1 MRTFEILLTLLSFIM
16 LFQQKIPRKLAAA
29 AGFTSIGV
37 LVGQLFFEGYRWQ
50 MVLIYLISAALAF
63 IAIFGKR
70 LQIRIWKPL
79 KYGLYALTFVMLAV
93 SAFLSVYLPVF
104 DLPKPDGAYSVGT
117 KTFLLTDQGREETLT
132 KNPHDKR
139 ELMVQVSYPAQ
150 GLNGQK
156 QAPLFPEDPSTF
168 HKYIERFADGFGLP
182 AFALDYWRYIKTN
195 SYENAA
201 ISSAEDRYPVV
212 VISHGFGT
220 SRLLHASQAEHLAS
234 HGFIAVAID
243 HTYSTMATAFP
254 GGRVTGLTTEQYM
267 NGVSENSSKLGNIW
281 TQDAD
286 FVINQLDQLNRDA
299 FEGKLDMDNI
309 GMMGHSFGGATAFNT
324 AYSNPGIK
332 AGINMDGSLYNV
344 NGKQAISKPFLFMES
359 SSFMNIKN
367 KALSGKISDEE
378 IKNSGL
384 TKEEFNKMIE
394 ERKKEYKIIDQAS
407 MVYIEGT
414 EHYNFTDLQLYSK
427 LLKQLGMT
435 GDIDGARS
443 ADIVNR
449 YVLDFFNKHL
459 KGTGGDLISKP
470 NPSYPE
476 VKFPK
481 E

>member
-1 MRTFEILLTLLSFIM
+1 MRTFEILLTLLSFVM
-16 LFQQKIPRKLAAA
+16 LFQQKMPRKLAAS
-29 AGFTSIGV
+29 AGFANIG
-37 LVGQLFFEGYRWQ
+37 LLAGQLFFEGYRWQ
-50 MVLIYLISAALAF
+50 MVLIYLISVVLAF

-70 LQIRIWKPL
+70 FHIRMWKPL
-79 KYGLYALTFVMLAV
+79 KYGLYVLTIAMLAV
-93 SAFLSVYLPVF
+93 SVFLSVYLPVF

-117 KTFLLTDQGREETLT
+117 KMFHLTDRGREETLT
-132 KNPHDKR
+132 KNPHDHR
-139 ELMVQVSYPAQ
+139 ELMVQVWYPAQ

-156 QAPLFPEDPSTF
+156 QAPLFSEDASTF
-168 HKYIERFADGFGLP
+168 HEYIERFADGFGLP

-195 SYENAA
+195 SYENTT
-201 ISSAEDRYPVV
+201 ISLAEARYPVV

-234 HGFIAVAID
+234 HGFVAVAID

-254 GGRVTGLTTEQYM
+254 DGRVTGLTTEPYM
-267 NGVSENSSKLGNIW
+267 NGVSENISKLGNIW
-281 TQDAD
+281 THDAD

-309 GMMGHSFGGATAFNT
+309 GMMGHSFGGATAFNA
-324 AYSNPGIK
+324 AYSNHRIK

-344 NGKQAISKPFLFMES
+344 NDKQAISKPFLFMES
-359 SSFMNIKN
+359 TSFMNIKN

-435 GDIDGARS
+435 GDIDGERS

-459 KGTGGDLISKP
+459 KETGGGLISKP

-476 VKFPK
+476 VEFLK

>member
-16 LFQQKIPRKLAAA
+16 LFQQKMPRKIAAA
-29 AGFTSIGV
+29 AGIASISV
-37 LVGQLFFEGYRWQ
+37 LAGQLFFEGYRWQ
-50 MVLIYLISAALAF
+50 MVLIYLISVALAF

-70 LQIRIWKPL
+70 LHIRMWKPL
-79 KYGLYALTFVMLAV
+79 KYGLYVLTFAMLAV
-93 SAFLSVYLPVF
+93 SVFLSVYLPVF

-117 KTFLLTDQGREETLT
+117 KTFHLTDYGREETLT

-139 ELMVQVSYPAQ
+139 ELMVQVWYPAQ

-156 QAPLFPEDPSTF
+156 QAPLFPEDARTF
-168 HKYIERFADGFGLP
+168 HEYIERFADGFGLP

-195 SYENAA
+195 SYENAT
-201 ISSAEDRYPVV
+201 ISSAEARYPVV

-234 HGFIAVAID
+234 HGFVAVAID
-243 HTYSTMATAFP
+243 HTYSTMATAFLD
-254 GGRVTGLTTEQYM
+254 GRVTGLTTEQYM

-281 TQDAD
+281 TQDAG

-299 FEGKLDMDNI
+299 FEGKLEMDNI
-309 GMMGHSFGGATAFNT
+309 GMMGHSFGGATAFNA
-324 AYSNPGIK
+324 AYSNHRIK

-344 NGKQAISKPFLFMES
+344 DGKQAISKPFLFIES

-394 ERKKEYKIIDQAS
+394 ELKKEYKIIDQAS

-435 GDIDGARS
+435 GDIDGERS
-443 ADIVNR
+443 ADIVNL

-459 KGTGGDLISKP
+459 KETGGGLISKP
-470 NPSYPE
+470 NQSYPE
-476 VKFPK
+476 VEFPK

>member
-1 MRTFEILLTLLSFIM
+1 MRTLEILLTFLTFIM
-16 LFQQKIPRKLAAA
+16 LFQHKMPRKFAAA
-29 AGFTSIGV
+29 AGFAGIGV
-37 LVGQLFFEGYRWQ
+37 LAGQLFFEGYRWQ
-50 MVLIYLISAALAF
+50 MVLIYLVSVAFAF

-70 LQIRIWKPL
+70 LYMRMWKPL
-79 KYGLYALTFVMLAV
+79 KYGLYGLTFTMLAV
-93 SAFLSVYLPVF
+93 SIFLSVYLPVF

-117 KTFLLTDQGREETLT
+117 KTFHLTDQSREETLT

-139 ELMVQVSYPAQ
+139 ELMVQVWYPAQ

-156 QAPLFPEDPSTF
+156 QAPLFPEDASTF
-168 HKYIERFADGFGLP
+168 HEYIERYADRFSFP

-195 SYENAA
+195 SYENAT
-201 ISSAEDRYPVV
+201 ISSAEARYPVV

-220 SRLLHASQAEHLAS
+220 SRLLHASQAEHLVS
-234 HGFIAVAID
+234 HGFLAVAID

-254 GGRVTGLTTEQYM
+254 DGRVTGLTTEQYL
-267 NGVSENSSKLGNIW
+267 NGGSENRNKLGDIW

-286 FVINQLDQLNRDA
+286 FVIDQLDQLNRDA

-309 GMMGHSFGGATAFNT
+309 GMMGHSFGGATAFNA
-324 AYSNPGIK
+324 AYSNHRIK
-332 AGINMDGSLYNV
+332 AGINMDGSLNNV
-344 NGKQAISKPFLFMES
+344 NDKQAISKPFLFMES
-359 SSFMNIKN
+359 SNFMNIKN

-384 TKEEFNKMIE
+384 TKEEFNEMIE

-407 MVYIEGT
+407 MVYIAGT

-427 LLKQLGMT
+427 VLKQVGMT
-435 GDIDGARS
+435 GDIDGERS

-459 KGTGGDLISKP
+459 KETGGGLISKP
-470 NPSYPE
+470 NPAYPE
-476 VKFPK
+476 VEFPK

>member
-117 KTFLLTDQGREETLT
+117 KTFHLTDRGREETLT

-139 ELMVQVSYPAQ
+139 ELMVQAWYPAQ

-156 QAPLFPEDPSTF
+156 QAPLFPEDPNTF

-182 AFALDYWRYIKTN
+182 SFALDYWRYIKTN

-234 HGFIAVAID
+234 HGFIAIAID

-254 GGRVTGLTTEQYM
+254 GGRVQVNNRAIYEWRFRKQQQAREHL
-267 NGVSENSSKLGNIW
+267 
-281 TQDAD
+281 DAGRRLCH
-286 FVINQLDQLNRDA
+286 QP
-299 FEGKLDMDNI
+299 I
-309 GMMGHSFGGATAFNT
+309 GSA
-324 AYSNPGIK
+324 
-332 AGINMDGSLYNV
+332 
-344 NGKQAISKPFLFMES
+344 ES
-359 SSFMNIKN
+359 RC
-367 KALSGKISDEE
+367 L
-378 IKNSGL
+378 
-384 TKEEFNKMIE
+384 
-394 ERKKEYKIIDQAS
+394 
-407 MVYIEGT
+407 
-414 EHYNFTDLQLYSK
+414 
-427 LLKQLGMT
+427 
-435 GDIDGARS
+435 
-443 ADIVNR
+443 
-449 YVLDFFNKHL
+449 
-459 KGTGGDLISKP
+459 
-470 NPSYPE
+470 
-476 VKFPK
+476 
-481 E
+481 

>member
-1 MRTFEILLTLLSFIM
+1 
-16 LFQQKIPRKLAAA
+16 
-29 AGFTSIGV
+29 
-37 LVGQLFFEGYRWQ
+37 
-50 MVLIYLISAALAF
+50 
-63 IAIFGKR
+63 
-70 LQIRIWKPL
+70 
-79 KYGLYALTFVMLAV
+79 
-93 SAFLSVYLPVF
+93 
-104 DLPKPDGAYSVGT
+104 
-117 KTFLLTDQGREETLT
+117 
-132 KNPHDKR
+132 
-139 ELMVQVSYPAQ
+139 
-150 GLNGQK
+150 
-156 QAPLFPEDPSTF
+156 
-168 HKYIERFADGFGLP
+168 
-182 AFALDYWRYIKTN
+182 
-195 SYENAA
+195 
-201 ISSAEDRYPVV
+201 
-212 VISHGFGT
+212 T

-234 HGFIAVAID
+234 HGFVAVAID
-243 HTYSTMATAFP
+243 HTFSTMATAFP
-254 GGRVTGLTTEQYM
+254 DGRVTSLTTEPYM

-309 GMMGHSFGGATAFNT
+309 GMMGHSFGGATAFNA
-324 AYSNPGIK
+324 AYSNPKIK

-344 NGKQAISKPFLFMES
+344 NGKQAIAKPFLFMES
-359 SSFMNIKN
+359 SSFMNIKD

-435 GDIDGARS
+435 GDIDGERS

-459 KGTGGDLISKP
+459 KETGGGLISKP

>member
-1 MRTFEILLTLLSFIM
+1 MRTFEILLTLLSFVM
-16 LFQQKIPRKLAAA
+16 LFQQKMPRKLAAA

-37 LVGQLFFEGYRWQ
+37 LAGQLFFEGYRWQ
-50 MVLIYLISAALAF
+50 MILIYLTSAALAF
-63 IAIFGKR
+63 FAIFGKR
-70 LQIRIWKPL
+70 LHIRVWKPL
-79 KYGLYALTFVMLAV
+79 KYGLYALTFAMLAV
-93 SAFLSVYLPVF
+93 SLFLSVYLPVF
-104 DLPKPDGAYSVGT
+104 NLPKPDGAYSVGT
-117 KTFLLTDQGREETLT
+117 KTFHLTDRGREETLT
-132 KNPHDKR
+132 KTPHDKR
-139 ELMVQVSYPAQ
+139 ELMIQVWYPAQ

-156 QAPLFPEDPSTF
+156 QAPLFPEDSSTF
-168 HKYIERFADGFGLP
+168 HEYIERFADGFGLP

-195 SYENAA
+195 SYENAT

-234 HGFIAVAID
+234 HGYIAVAID

-254 GGRVTGLTTEQYM
+254 DGRVTGLTTEQFM

-286 FVINQLDQLNRDA
+286 FVIRQLDQLNRDA
-299 FEGKLDMDNI
+299 FEGKIDMDNI
-309 GMMGHSFGGATAFNT
+309 GMMGHSFGGATAFNA

-407 MVYIEGT
+407 MVYIEET

>member
-16 LFQQKIPRKLAAA
+16 LFQQKMPRKLAAA
-29 AGFTSIGV
+29 SGFTSIGV
-37 LVGQLFFEGYRWQ
+37 LAGQLFFEGYRWQ

-70 LQIRIWKPL
+70 LQIRMWKPL

-117 KTFLLTDQGREETLT
+117 KTFHLTDRGREETLT
-132 KNPHDKR
+132 KNPYDKR
-139 ELMVQVSYPAQ
+139 ELMVQVWYPAQ

-234 HGFIAVAID
+234 HGFIAIAID

-435 GDIDGARS
+435 GDIDGVRS

-459 KGTGGDLISKP
+459 KETGGDLISKP

>member
-16 LFQQKIPRKLAAA
+16 LFQQKMPRKLAAA
-29 AGFTSIGV
+29 SGFTSIGV
-37 LVGQLFFEGYRWQ
+37 LAGQLFFEGYRWQ

-70 LQIRIWKPL
+70 LQIRMWKPL

-117 KTFLLTDQGREETLT
+117 KTFHLTDRGREETLT
-132 KNPHDKR
+132 KNPYDKR
-139 ELMVQVSYPAQ
+139 ELMVQVWYPAQ

-234 HGFIAVAID
+234 HGFIAIAID

-435 GDIDGARS
+435 GDIDGERS

-459 KGTGGDLISKP
+459 KETGGNLISKP